1 MIKIILAEGHNVVR
15 NGIKILLEKE
25 SDIEVIAEA
34 SNGEKVLELLKEGDH
49 PDIIVTALNMA
60 PVPGFELLSR
70 VKQSHPHI
78 KIIVLSQL
86 DAIDNVLH
94 AFNAGAISYM
104 LKSVDINELICGIRH
119 VAATNQ
125 RYLCN
130 EVALTLL
137 DKLLHSTGNNF
148 DIAATALDMSKR
160 EVEVLSLVSQGF
172 TNQEIADKLF
182 TSKRTIESHR
192 QKLVEKTGTRNTA
205 ALIRYAILN
214 RIIG

>member
-34 SNGEKVLELLKEGDH
+34 SNGEKVLELLKEGNH

-70 VKQSHPHI
+70 VKQSHPRI

-104 LKSVDINELICGIRH
+104 LKSVDINELIYGIRH

-148 DIAATALDMSKR
+148 DITATALDMSKR

-214 RIIG
+214 RIID